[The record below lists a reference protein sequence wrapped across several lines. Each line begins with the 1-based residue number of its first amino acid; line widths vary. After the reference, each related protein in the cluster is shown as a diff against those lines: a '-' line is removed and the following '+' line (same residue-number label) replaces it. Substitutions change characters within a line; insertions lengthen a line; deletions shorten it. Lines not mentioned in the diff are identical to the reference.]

1 MYARGVREDDNQ
13 GLEHKEENEEEKE
26 ENGSEKIVEPNP
38 FYDEKFL
45 DMNEVS
51 NNLFDFLKLK
61 SL

>member
-1 MYARGVREDDNQ
+1 MYARGVREDDIQ
-13 GLEHKEENEEEKE
+13 GHDLKQENEEEKE

-51 NNLFDFLKLK
+51 SHTLFYRF
-61 SL
+61 S